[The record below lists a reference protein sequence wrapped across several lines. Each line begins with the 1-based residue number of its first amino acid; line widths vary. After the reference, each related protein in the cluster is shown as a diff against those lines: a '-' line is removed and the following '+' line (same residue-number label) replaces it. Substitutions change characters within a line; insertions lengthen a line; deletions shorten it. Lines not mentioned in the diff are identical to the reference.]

1 MKSIIS
7 RRLQREWAIKAL
19 YQIEITK
26 DSLEK
31 GWPSFLLLEPQ
42 AKDALYSYFLVKE
55 VLAKKNELDS
65 MLDKYVKR
73 WRMERLS
80 RIDINILRLGLYE
93 ILYCADVPTPV
104 AVDEAIELGK
114 AFSGTEAAKF
124 INGILG
130 RFAEGSHNLP

>member
-1 MKSIIS
+1 MKNTIT

-19 YQIEITK
+19 YQLEITK
-26 DSLEK
+26 DPLEK
-31 GWPSFLLLEPQ
+31 GWHSFLVLEPQ
-42 AKDALYSYFLVKE
+42 AKDASYSYFLVRE
-55 VLAKKNELDS
+55 VLGKKVELDS
-65 MLDKYVKR
+65 MLEKHVKR

-130 RFAEGSHNLP
+130 RFAEGSHK

>member
-1 MKSIIS
+1 MKSIIT

-31 GWPSFLLLEPQ
+31 GWRSFLLLEPQ
-42 AKDALYSYFLVKE
+42 AQNAPYSHFLVGQ

-65 MLDKYVKR
+65 MLERHVKR

-93 ILYCADVPTPV
+93 ILYCSDVPTPV

-130 RFAEGSHNLP
+130 RFAEGSPNLP